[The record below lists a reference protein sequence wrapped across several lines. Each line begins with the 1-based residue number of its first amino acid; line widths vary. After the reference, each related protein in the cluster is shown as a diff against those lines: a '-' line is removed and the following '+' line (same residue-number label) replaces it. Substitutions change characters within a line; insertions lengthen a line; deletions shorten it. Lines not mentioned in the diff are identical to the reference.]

1 MGPVI
6 RRALGS
12 QVFRFLLLGGLAAA
26 INWLVRFPLS
36 MFLPFSW
43 AILVAYAIG
52 MSAGFTLYRAYVFP
66 GSDRAIAPQ
75 IAIFLAVNLMG
86 AVIVWSV
93 AIGLVEQVF
102 PAVGYSFM
110 PLATG
115 HGIAIGVGAA
125 ANFLGHKFLTFRIS
139 RKAPSDTNGPT
150 RSARTSGA

>member
-1 MGPVI
+1 MI
-6 RRALGS
+6 HWILKS

-43 AILVAYAIG
+43 AILGAYMIG
-52 MSAGFTLYRAYVFP
+52 MTAGFTLYRAYVFP
-66 GSDRAIAPQ
+66 GSDRPLGPQ

-93 AIGLVEQVF
+93 AMALVEQVF
-102 PAVGYSFM
+102 PATGYSFM

-139 RKAPSDTNGPT
+139 KGANAAAST
-150 RSARTSGA
+150 ARIYRA

>member
-1 MGPVI
+1 MI
-6 RRALGS
+6 RSIPGS

-36 MFLPFSW
+36 LVLPFSW

-66 GSDRAIAPQ
+66 GSDRAIGPQ
-75 IAIFLAVNLMG
+75 VAIFLAVNVMG

-93 AIGLVEQVF
+93 AMALVERLF
-102 PAVGYSFM
+102 PAIGYTFM

-125 ANFLGHKFLTFRIS
+125 TNFVGHKFLTFRIS
-139 RKAPSDTNGPT
+139 HAARAPS
-150 RSARTSGA
+150 A

>member
-1 MGPVI
+1 MIGPTI
-6 RRALGS
+6 RGALNS

-43 AILVAYAIG
+43 AILVAYGRG
-52 MSAGFTLYRAYVFP
+52 MSACFTLYRAYVFP
-66 GSDRAIAPQ
+66 GSDRAIGPQ

-86 AVIVWSV
+86 AVIVWCV
-93 AIGLVEQVF
+93 AIGLVEQAF
-102 PAVGYSFM
+102 PAVGYTFM

-125 ANFLGHKFLTFRIS
+125 ANFLGHKFLTFRI
-139 RKAPSDTNGPT
+139 APKDSSSGNARLNG
-150 RSARTSGA
+150 A

>member
-1 MGPVI
+1 MI
-6 RRALGS
+6 RALFAS

-36 MFLPFSW
+36 MVLPFSW

-52 MSAGFTLYRAYVFP
+52 MSAGFTLYRAFVFP

-75 IAIFLAVNLMG
+75 IAIFLIVNFVG
-86 AVIVWSV
+86 AIIVWSV
-93 AIGLVEQVF
+93 AIGLVDTVF
-102 PAVGYSFM
+102 PAIGYDFM

-125 ANFLGHKFLTFRIS
+125 ANFIGHKFITFRIS
-139 RKAPSDTNGPT
+139 GKA
-150 RSARTSGA
+150 RAVA

>member
-1 MGPVI
+1 VI
-6 RRALGS
+6 RLVTGS
-12 QVFRFLLLGGLAAA
+12 QVFRFLLLGGVAAA

-66 GSDRAIAPQ
+66 GSDRALGPQ
-75 IAIFLAVNLMG
+75 IAIFLGVNLMG

-93 AIGLVEQVF
+93 AMALVNQVF
-102 PAVGYSFM
+102 PAVGYDFM

-139 RKAPSDTNGPT
+139 PAKAQSV
-150 RSARTSGA
+150 